1 MNLRIIFS
9 FFTMILFLQV
19 ESVYSLE
26 IASCR
31 NPKGHAFYHDIGNWQ
46 RDGITDGITTLQKL
60 NNGKYDIFIIDVR
73 KKIISLTQDGGE
85 ILLLRKGTREATFMH
100 IYPGTVIELYT
111 FWIGLDGKAHF
122 DIIQSKGG
130 DNPLIVR
137 KSAVYVGDCDEIKLD
152 LIE

>member
-31 NPKGHAFYHDIGNWQ
+31 NPKGHAFYHDIENWQ
-46 RDGITDGITTLQKL
+46 RDGITGGLTTLQKL
-60 NNGKYDIFIIDVR
+60 NDGKYDISIVDVR
-73 KKIISLTQDGGE
+73 KKIISFRQDGGE

-122 DIIQSKGG
+122 RYHSKQGRRQPAHCTQKCG
-130 DNPLIVR
+130 LCWR
-137 KSAVYVGDCDEIKLD
+137 L
-152 LIE
+152 